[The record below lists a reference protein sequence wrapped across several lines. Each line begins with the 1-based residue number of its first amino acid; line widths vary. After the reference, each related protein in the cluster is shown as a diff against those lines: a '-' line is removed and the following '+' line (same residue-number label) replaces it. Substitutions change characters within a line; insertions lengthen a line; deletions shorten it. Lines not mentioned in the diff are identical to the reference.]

1 MYSFGKKVSIEP
13 CYKGKQYS
21 SAGNAACVGVHGHDF
36 YPLNLDSAIVTSS
49 VDFQLFLSN
58 LRSQEVSYILS
69 VAKEKSN
76 ELKRGSR
83 VFDGIFRDGGGG
95 FTTAMQMFSI

>member
-1 MYSFGKKVSIEP
+1 MYSFGKKVSIKP

-21 SAGNAACVGVHGHDF
+21 SAGNVACVGVHGHDF
-36 YPLNLDSAIVTSS
+36 YPLNLNSAIVTSS

-58 LRSQEVSYILS
+58 FRSQE

-95 FTTAMQMFSI
+95 FTTTMQMFSI